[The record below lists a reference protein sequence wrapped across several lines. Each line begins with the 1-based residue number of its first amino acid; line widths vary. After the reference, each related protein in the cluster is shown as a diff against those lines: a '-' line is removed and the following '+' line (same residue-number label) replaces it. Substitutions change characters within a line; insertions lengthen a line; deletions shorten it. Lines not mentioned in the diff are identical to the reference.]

1 MLSKE
6 SLNKIQL
13 VVCDLDGTLLNNNN
27 QVGESTIQ
35 LVKEL
40 KKVGVL
46 FSIATGRLHNAV
58 LSYANLLDIKIPI
71 ITLDGTFIKDT
82 DGNNIIFK
90 SYVPVRYVKRAL
102 KLADRYY
109 LKAALCQ
116 DSAIY
121 FTEDNSVIQTL
132 LEKNDAVFEQVDSY
146 DNHLDNTLEVLLTGD
161 RSSNIKTVAD
171 KMAFPYTFG
180 IRSNYYKSQS
190 HGGVYYIE
198 IRKIGASKGEGL
210 ANLCKHLKIDI
221 ENTAVIGDWYNDKSL
236 FDTEAV
242 KIAVA
247 NAVPELKKTAD
258 FITKKSN
265 DENGI
270 IEFLEMLLR
279 AKQ

>member
-6 SLNKIQL
+6 SLKKIQL
-13 VVCDLDGTLLNNNN
+13 VVCDLDGTLLNNSN
-27 QVGESTIQ
+27 QLDELTIQ

-40 KKVGVL
+40 KKAGVL

-58 LSYANLLDIKIPI
+58 LSYAKLLDIKIPI

-82 DGNNIIFK
+82 EDNDIIYK
-90 SYVPVRYVKRAL
+90 SFVPVRYVKRAL
-102 KLADRYY
+102 KFADRYY
-109 LKAALCQ
+109 LKVALCQ

-132 LEKNDAVFEQVDSY
+132 LEKNDAIFRQVDSY
-146 DNHLDNTLEVLLTGD
+146 DSHLENTLEILLTGD
-161 RSSNIKTVAD
+161 QSANIKTVAN

-180 IRSNYYKSQS
+180 IQSNYYKSQS

-210 ANLCKHLKIDI
+210 LNLCKYLKIDI
-221 ENTAVIGDWYNDKSL
+221 ENTAVVGDWYNDKSL
-236 FDTEAV
+236 FDTDAV

-270 IEFLEMLLR
+270 VEFLEMLLK